1 MSFDGMATNSSSS
14 NPLSG
19 GKVDLS
25 EWATL
30 NYAISFALVVGSLI
44 WASWSGALGKSKPMV
59 PGVYVVGGSSRSE
72 MKATAKRFRSESK
85 TLIREGY
92 NHTKGHEPFYVP
104 SNLGPRLIIP
114 TRYMEELKSA
124 PMDKVDFVG
133 TVHEVFEFDYT
144 GVVHRSRTVPNT
156 LISHLT
162 PNLPKIMPEIQDEL
176 KVAINEE
183 FPPCDDWTE
192 VEIMPC
198 MSRVITR
205 ATSRMAGGKALAHD
219 PEWVTA
225 AISYALTAFNASQKI
240 KSLPWPVRRLVAPW
254 LSEIRKDVPWCFSV
268 AARVAIPILEHREQT
283 GEEATDFLQF
293 LKDNT
298 KGAERENSFISHL
311 LLMMAF
317 ASTHS
322 SVLTIGALI
331 YDLCAYPELVDI
343 MREEYEGIVDKDGNI
358 PRGGFNKMVKM
369 DSIMKESQRISPITV
384 LTFERIFTDDR
395 TLRDGFT
402 IPAGSQIGV
411 PNFQIGMNPKFYS
424 NPEKFDPLR
433 FEKLRNDPDTAN
445 KTQFV
450 SAHAQSMSFGYGRH
464 ACPGRQFMDQE
475 FKAFLVKLLTNYDL
489 KFKDG
494 QTRQLNVPLDNQYV
508 LQRVPIMLKR
518 RDL

>member
-1 MSFDGMATNSSSS
+1 MSFDGIITNSSSS
-14 NPLSG
+14 DPVSG
-19 GKVDLS
+19 WTVDIS
-25 EWATL
+25 EWFTL
-30 NYAISFALVVGSLI
+30 NYTVSFALVAFSLI
-44 WASWSGALGKSKPMV
+44 WASWAGALGKSKPMV
-59 PGVYVVGGSSRSE
+59 PGVYVVGGPSKKE
-72 MKATAKRFRSESK
+72 MKETSKRFRAESK
-85 TLIREGY
+85 DLIREGY
-92 NHTKGHEPFYVP
+92 THTGGKEPFYVP
-104 SNLGPRLIIP
+104 SKLGPRLIIP
-114 TRYMEELKSA
+114 THYMEELKSA

-162 PNLPKIMPEIQDEL
+162 PNLPNIMPEIQDEL
-176 KVAINEE
+176 KVAINDE

-192 VEIMPC
+192 VEIMPR

-205 ATSRMAGGKALAHD
+205 ATSRMAGGKALAHE
-219 PEWVTA
+219 PEWITA
-225 AISYALTAFNASQKI
+225 AISYALTAFNGSQKI
-240 KSLPWPVRRLVAPW
+240 KGLPWPVRRLFAPW
-254 LSEIRKDVPWCFSV
+254 LSEIRKDIPWCFDV
-268 AARVAIPILEHREQT
+268 AKRVAVPILKHREET

-293 LKDNT
+293 LKEVT
-298 KGAERENSFISHL
+298 KGPEQENEFVSHL

-343 MREEYEGIVDKDGNI
+343 MREEYESIVDKDGNI
-358 PRGGFNKMVKM
+358 PKGGFTKLVKM

-384 LTFERIFTDDR
+384 LTFERIFTEDK
-395 TLRDGFT
+395 TLKDGFT

-411 PNFQIGMNPKFYS
+411 PNFQIGMDPNFYEE
-424 NPEKFDPLR
+424 PEKFDPLR
-433 FEKLRNDPDTAN
+433 FEKLRNDPDRAS

-450 SAHAQSMSFGYGRH
+450 STNAQSMSFGYGRH
-464 ACPGRQFMDQE
+464 ACPGRNFMDQE

-494 QTRQLNVPLDNQYV
+494 QTRQKNVPLDNQYV

-518 RDL
+518 RKL